1 MGVNQR
7 KTVKMSPDEVEAFLG
22 EHRTATMCTMHPDG
36 SIHAVAMSYGFL
48 DGALAIETKEK
59 SQKVQNLRRDPRLT
73 FLIEAGDRYE
83 ELRGVEIVGR
93 ARIIDDPDV
102 VWQFGVAMYERHVG
116 PYSEDQRAMLEQALA
131 KRVVVAVDATRVV
144 SWDHRKMVSASAS
157 DAEAAAPTG

>member
-7 KTVKMSPDEVEAFLG
+7 KAVKMSPDEVEAFLD

-59 SQKVQNLRRDPRLT
+59 SQKVQNLRRDPRVT
-73 FLIEAGDRYE
+73 FLVEAGDRYE

-116 PYSEDQRAMLEQALA
+116 SYSEDQRAMLEQALA
-131 KRVVVAVDATRVV
+131 KRVVVAVDASRVV
-144 SWDHRKMVSASAS
+144 SWDHRKMVSAAAS
-157 DAEAAAPTG
+157 DAEGAAPPG